1 MKNSL
6 IWKSIGNVMRRN
18 KGVGFVLLL
27 TIVLLI
33 TASLLPPQ
41 ILRLIIDGHL
51 VPKKSQGLL
60 TLGIL
65 YMGMIFLNGALE
77 FLKEVLLTVLGQKIT
92 SDIRKVMM
100 EKLGRV
106 RSAFFSKE
114 ETGVI
119 VSKMTNDVDSVNA
132 MFTSGIIS
140 MFIDSLKVIG
150 IILSIWIFS
159 ARLGFITLLI
169 LPVIFLII
177 RVFQKR
183 MLKAQMD
190 NRILTGKVNNHI
202 DESLRNVSMIKS
214 FSIES
219 YMEKRYRWYLL
230 QNFRTIEKS
239 NFYDSIFS
247 PIIQLMKTI
256 VIAVIALLSVLE
268 NNYLG
273 ISIGMVAAAIELITN
288 LFSPVEN
295 IGMELQGIQQAVS
308 GIRRVNEFYD
318 EPEEKAKDMDLKTED
333 IIRDREKVTLAF
345 TGLTFGYEEE
355 EAILKDITLEV
366 RPMEKVSLAG
376 RTGVGK
382 STMFKLV
389 MGLLNPDKGSITI
402 NGVDVT
408 RIPNREKR
416 KIFGYVEQ
424 DFHLI
429 QGTLREQIT
438 LKDEEIRE
446 EDVQRAIQISG
457 LWEYLADMPEGLDM
471 QITSRSFFSSGQL
484 QLLSIARAVAADPPI
499 LLLDEITANLDSV
512 TEEKVLDVLQRSGEK
527 RMILSISH
535 RLSSML
541 SSDRV
546 VILEGGRI
554 ISEGAP
560 DRLLREDEWMKARL
574 TLENLTWN

>member
-33 TASLLPPQ
+33 TASLVPPQ

-256 VIAVIALLSVLE
+256 VIAVIALLSVPE

-308 GIRRVNEFYD
+308 GIRRVNEFYV
-318 EPEEKAKDMDLKTED
+318 EPEEKAKDMDLKAED

-366 RPMEKVSLAG
+366 KPMEKVSLAG

-457 LWEYLADMPEGLDM
+457 LREYLADMPEGLDT

>member
-18 KGVGFVLLL
+18 KAVGFVLLL

-33 TASLLPPQ
+33 TVSLVPPQ

-106 RSAFFSKE
+106 HSAFFSKE

-190 NRILTGKVNNHI
+190 SRILTGKVNNHI

-214 FSIES
+214 FSIEG
-219 YMEKRYRWYLL
+219 YMEKRYRKYLL

-256 VIAVIALLSVLE
+256 VIAVIALLSVPE
-268 NNYLG
+268 INYLG
-273 ISIGMVAAAIELITN
+273 ISIGMVAAAIELFTN
-288 LFSPVEN
+288 LFSPIEN

-318 EPEEKAKDMDLKTED
+318 EPEEKAKDMDLKAED

-366 RPMEKVSLAG
+366 KPMEKVSLAG

-457 LWEYLADMPEGLDM
+457 LWEYLADMPEGLDT

-560 DRLLREDEWMKARL
+560 DRLLREDEWMKSRL
-574 TLENLTWN
+574 TLENLTWD